1 MTLRCRLMVL
11 AVFLLGLLPGWLPG
25 WNRIAAARGDDPVA
39 EQRIVHKRPP
49 LRWEDGFPLGNGQVG
64 VMMWGGGEPLA
75 FTLDKA
81 DLWDL
86 RANTDYLLGLRDAAG
101 LHGRARL
108 AHDAIRLEQLRLARL
123 ARLDAMAL

>member
-11 AVFLLGLLPGWLPG
+11 AVFLFGLLPGWLPG

-49 LRWEDGFPLGNGQVG
+49 LRWEDGFPMGNGQVG

-86 RANTDYLLGLRDAAG
+86 HANTDYLSQPQCSYASLVRWWKRNGSRRWTKSLKASTP
-101 LHGRARL
+101 
-108 AHDAIRLEQLRLARL
+108 
-123 ARLDAMAL
+123 